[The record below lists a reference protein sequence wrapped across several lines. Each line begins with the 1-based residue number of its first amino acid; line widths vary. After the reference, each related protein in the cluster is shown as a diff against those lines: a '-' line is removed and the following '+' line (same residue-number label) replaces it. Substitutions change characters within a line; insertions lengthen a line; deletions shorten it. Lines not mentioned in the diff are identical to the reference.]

1 MQFGLHVSIAGSV
14 ASAPINAHEAKCE
27 CFQMFSRSPRGGPA
41 PVLTNDVVTTFK
53 NNCERFGL
61 TGSYIHTPYY
71 INFASA
77 NSRIRYGSINIIRE
91 ELERASLLGVTYVMT
106 HLGSAKDIG
115 EKAALKQVAEG
126 LQKALDGYKGS
137 ATLLLENSAGAGK
150 VIGDNFEDL
159 SFLLKQLASSP
170 ARQPS
175 MQTGICFDTCHA
187 FTSGYDL
194 RTPAA
199 VKKTLDAFNTTI
211 GIEHLKLIHAND
223 SMAGLGEHKD
233 RHEHIGVGKI
243 GIGGFRALVNHPKL
257 KEVNMVLETPHDG
270 KEIDDLAT
278 LRKLRAEK

>member
-41 PVLTNDVVTTFK
+41 PVLTNDVVTAFK
-53 NNCERFGL
+53 SNSERFGL
-61 TGSYIHTPYY
+61 AGSYIHTPYY

-77 NSRIRYGSINIIRE
+77 NSRIRYGSINIIKE

-126 LQKALDGYKGS
+126 LQKALDGYRGT
-137 ATLLLENSAGAGK
+137 AALLLENSAGAGK

-159 SFLLKQLASSP
+159 SFLLKQLANSP
-170 ARQPS
+170 T
-175 MQTGICFDTCHA
+175 QTGICFDTCHA

-194 RTPAA
+194 RTPTA
-199 VKKTLDAFNTTI
+199 VKKTLDTFNITI
-211 GIEHLKLIHAND
+211 GIEHLKLIHPND

-233 RHEHIGVGKI
+233 RHEHIGLGKI
-243 GIGGFRALVNHPKL
+243 GIEGFRTLINHPKL

-278 LRKLRAEK
+278 LKKLRAEK